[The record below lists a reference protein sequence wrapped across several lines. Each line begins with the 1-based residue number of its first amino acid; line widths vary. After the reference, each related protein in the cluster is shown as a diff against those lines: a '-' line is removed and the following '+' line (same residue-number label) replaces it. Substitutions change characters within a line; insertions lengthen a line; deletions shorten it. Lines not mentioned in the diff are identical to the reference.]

1 MTPERERYLT
11 LATDK
16 LWYFIGFAQ
25 GIKKAQ
31 EEFRVFDSSFGKN
44 KLVEEIAKF
53 ETELNN
59 LKKEA

>member
-31 EEFRVFDSSFGKN
+31 EQHRLLDSAFAKKN
-44 KLVEEIAKF
+44 
-53 ETELNN
+53 
-59 LKKEA
+59 